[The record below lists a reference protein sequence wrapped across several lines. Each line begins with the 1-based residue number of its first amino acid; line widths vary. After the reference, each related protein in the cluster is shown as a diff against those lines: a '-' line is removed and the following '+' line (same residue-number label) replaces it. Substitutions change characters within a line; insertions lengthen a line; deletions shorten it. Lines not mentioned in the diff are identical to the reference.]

1 MEIFEPEFG
10 EDNLRGSSSWSS
22 ISSPAHTIIDDSNI
36 SNWGWPC
43 PDESCACE
51 QNWNGVLSE
60 ERVLQS
66 TPDNDSAQVMREV
79 LPQVLR
85 CFSRNQHRA
94 SDARSVVFQKL
105 TCSDKLIPVA
115 FNATS
120 VAFTIELKG
129 KWPFGINVQSKS
141 HQNSPYTGDVIQ
153 TILHVT
159 IFKTKTTQAGGIRGV
174 SKCTWIRDRQSNKC
188 LLIIFCKCIEITEA
202 SHSQL
207 IYGHRW

>member
-66 TPDNDSAQVMREV
+66 TPDNDSAQVMREI

-105 TCSDKLIPVA
+105 TCSCSLQRHERGIHHWIEGEVTVRNQRSVKIAPEFSLYRWCYS
-115 FNATS
+115 NYTS
-120 VAFTIELKG
+120 C
-129 KWPFGINVQSKS
+129 
-141 HQNSPYTGDVIQ
+141 YDIQ
-153 TILHVT
+153 DENNTSWRH
-159 IFKTKTTQAGGIRGV
+159 
-174 SKCTWIRDRQSNKC
+174 TWCQ
-188 LLIIFCKCIEITEA
+188 
-202 SHSQL
+202 
-207 IYGHRW
+207 